1 MPLQAHGVKVVLDLG
16 GDDKPPPKELLAAV
30 DIIAPNGEASSSAGV
45 RAELRP
51 LDDHRRG

>member
-45 RAELRP
+45 RAGTAASR
-51 LDDHRRG
+51 